1 MNKEQL
7 SEKDIEEVNGGASI
21 KSKISDF
28 MLDRIN
34 SRKVNCSKCGKK
46 FRIYSSGLH
55 GGILTPEEKILEGLC
70 SKCKEKY
77 SRRVD
82 KKDTFFKR

>member
-28 MLDRIN
+28 MLNRIN

-46 FRIYSSGLH
+46 FRVYD
-55 GGILTPEEKILEGLC
+55 EGLYSGISRPREIC
-70 SKCKEKY
+70 SKCREKY
-77 SRRVD
+77 PRRID
-82 KKDTFFKR
+82 KNDTFFKR

>member
-1 MNKEQL
+1 MNKEQIL
-7 SEKDIEEVNGGASI
+7 EKEIEKVSGGASI

-34 SRKVNCSKCGKK
+34 SRKVICRKCGKK
-46 FRIYSSGLH
+46 FRKYVSGVYS
-55 GGILTPEEKILEGLC
+55 GILTSEEMALEGLC
-70 SKCKEKY
+70 SECKEKY

-82 KKDTFFKR
+82 KNGTFFKK